1 MGKSGPALTVQELDP
16 DLRAQIPALADG
28 GVQIDQLR
36 DGPAMRAGLASGD
49 VIISLNHQQIRSV
62 SDFDRIVESLP
73 TNAFV
78 PVRIVR
84 DGRGTT
90 LVLELR

>member
-1 MGKSGPALTVQELDP
+1 MTVTAIDPALQAEN
-16 DLRAQIPALADG
+16 PALAAG

-36 DGPAMRAGLASGD
+36 EGPAMQAGLASGD
-49 VIISLNHQQIRSV
+49 VIVSLNHQDIRSV
-62 SDFDRIVESLP
+62 DDFNRIVESLP
-73 TNAFV
+73 AQGFI
-78 PVRIVR
+78 PIRIVR